1 MAQSIKDYFNSL
13 GVYIDVDES
22 KFPDPAAKRA
32 VTLEALRNKKIGT
45 DAITGADTF
54 INEEQAKF
62 LYGRYESKQKSGK
75 IGGLINDI
83 RTERDFRRIQ
93 NDFARSQ
100 GMAAGAGAT
109 SGYSMGFGGYRRAGR
124 GQLLKSAVPDTARAV
139 GENFLNSLGVATSQ
153 QRMQYKSS
161 GAIGKAGALLG
172 PGLGAGIIFSTIVN
186 GDDMYETMTF
196 NMAAAAGMAGFTAG
210 SRTFGAL
217 AKGATKAENTVSDS
231 MKGITRV
238 APGSTALQG
247 GKMRIAAGAVG
258 GALGFATG
266 AALVGGTMWAASDL
280 TSNNSVL
287 ASVARGYARLPSNAG
302 TEQNNRTLT
311 MRQQAL
317 QQLSQSAMND
327 RASLLGNEAAVLRGV
342 L

>member
-22 KFPDPAAKRA
+22 KFPDPASKRA

-54 INEEQAKF
+54 ISEEQAKY
-62 LYGRYESKQKSGK
+62 LYGRYEAKQKSGK
-75 IGGLINDI
+75 FGGLINDI
-83 RTERDFRRIQ
+83 RTERDFRRIE

-100 GMAAGAGAT
+100 GKAAGAGAT
-109 SGYSMGFGGYRRAGR
+109 SGYSMGFGGYRRADR
-124 GQLLKSAVPDTARAV
+124 GELLKSAIPDTARAV
-139 GENFLNSLGVATSQ
+139 GENFLNSLGIATSQ
-153 QRMQYKSS
+153 QRQQYKSS
-161 GAIGKAGALLG
+161 RMLGKAGAMLG
-172 PGLGAGIIFSTIVN
+172 PGLGAATLFSTIVN

-196 NMAAAAGMAGFTAG
+196 NLAAGAGMAGFTAG
-210 SRTFGAL
+210 SRL
-217 AKGATKAENTVSDS
+217 AGSMVKGSSVVKGVSGNS
-231 MKGITRV
+231 M
-238 APGSTALQG
+238 LQG

-266 AALVGGTMWAASDL
+266 AALVGGSMWAVSDL

-287 ASVARGYARLPSNAG
+287 ASVARGYAKLPSNAG
-302 TEQNNRTLT
+302 IEQNNRTLT

>member
-83 RTERDFRRIQ
+83 RTERDFRRIE

-124 GQLLKSAVPDTARAV
+124 GQLLKSAIPDTARAV

-172 PGLGAGIIFSTIVN
+172 PGLGAATIFSTIVN

-196 NMAAAAGMAGFTAG
+196 NLAAGAGMAGFTAG
-210 SRTFGAL
+210 SRL
-217 AKGATKAENTVSDS
+217 AGSMVKGSSVVKVVSGNS
-231 MKGITRV
+231 M
-238 APGSTALQG
+238 LQG

-287 ASVARGYARLPSNAG
+287 ANIARGYARLPSNAG

>member
-45 DAITGADTF
+45 DAVTGADTF
-54 INEEQAKF
+54 INEDQAKF
-62 LYGRYESKQKSGK
+62 LYGRYEDKQKSGK
-75 IGGLINDI
+75 FGGLINDI
-83 RTERDFRRIQ
+83 RTERDFRRIE

-100 GMAAGAGAT
+100 GKAAGAGAT
-109 SGYSMGFGGYRRAGR
+109 SGYSMGFGGYRRAER

-139 GENFLNSLGVATSQ
+139 GENFLNSLGVTTSQ

-161 GAIGKAGALLG
+161 GVLGKAGALLG
-172 PGLGAGIIFSTIVN
+172 PGLGAATIFSTMAD
-186 GDDMYETMTF
+186 GGDMYETMTF
-196 NMAAAAGMAGFTAG
+196 NLAAAGGMAGFTAG
-210 SRTFGAL
+210 NRLGGSFF
-217 AKGATKAENTVSDS
+217 KGAQTV
-231 MKGITRV
+231 KNEYTG
-238 APGSTALQG
+238 LNQLKG
-247 GKMRIAAGAVG
+247 GKMRFAGGAVG
-258 GALGFATG
+258 GAIGFAAG
-266 AALVGGTMWAASDL
+266 AALVGGGMWAASDL
-280 TSNNSVL
+280 TSNDSVL
-287 ASVARGYARLPSNAG
+287 AKMAKGYSKLASNAG
-302 TEQNNRTLT
+302 IEQNNRTLT

-317 QQLSQSAMND
+317 QQLSQSAIND

>member
-45 DAITGADTF
+45 DAVTGADTF
-54 INEEQAKF
+54 INEDQAKF
-62 LYGRYESKQKSGK
+62 LYGRYEDKQKSGK
-75 IGGLINDI
+75 FGGLINDI
-83 RTERDFRRIQ
+83 RTERDFRRIE

-100 GMAAGAGAT
+100 GKAAGAGAT
-109 SGYSMGFGGYRRAGR
+109 SGYSMGFGGYRRADR
-124 GQLLKSAVPDTARAV
+124 GELLKSAIPDTARAV
-139 GENFLNSLGVATSQ
+139 GENFLNSLGVTTSQ

-161 GAIGKAGALLG
+161 GVLGKAGALLG
-172 PGLGAGIIFSTIVN
+172 PGLGAATIFSTIAD
-186 GDDMYETMTF
+186 GGDMYETMTF
-196 NMAAAAGMAGFTAG
+196 NLAAAGGMAGFTAG
-210 SRTFGAL
+210 NRLGGSFF
-217 AKGATKAENTVSDS
+217 KGAQTV
-231 MKGITRV
+231 KNEYTG
-238 APGSTALQG
+238 LNQLKG
-247 GKMRIAAGAVG
+247 GKMRFAGGAVG
-258 GALGFATG
+258 GAIGFAAG
-266 AALVGGTMWAASDL
+266 AALVGGGMWAASDL

-287 ASVARGYARLPSNAG
+287 AKMAKGYSRLASNAG
-302 TEQNNRTLT
+302 IEQNNRTLT

-317 QQLSQSAMND
+317 QQLSQSAIND